1 MLGNKDFR
9 NVILSHFLTGIAP
22 QTQLQCSGPKIREL
36 IVSQQLVE
44 AAVLKIAAFPN
55 APSKVGTRLFHNA
68 RSKGGTSSNRSINCL
83 LGIKYFITVNHIAQH
98 PNNAH

>member
-83 LGIKYFITVNHIAQH
+83 LGIKYFITVM
-98 PNNAH
+98 

>member
-9 NVILSHFLTGIAP
+9 NVIFSHFLTGIAP

-44 AAVLKIAAFPN
+44 AAVVKIAAFPN

-68 RSKGGTSSNRSINCL
+68 RSKGGTSSNRSINC
-83 LGIKYFITVNHIAQH
+83 IVRY
-98 PNNAH
+98 